1 MTKNGF
7 RGLDP
12 CVHCGFCL
20 QVCPTYR
27 VTSDEADSPRGRIV
41 LMRGLER
48 GRLPAN
54 EPTLAYHLDR
64 CLGCLACEPSCPSG
78 VDYGSAL
85 ESARALLIQARPI
98 PRIARAVNAVMANRP
113 LRRSLLWAARVSRRT
128 ARLFAGKSRLGF
140 MMGMLGAT
148 RGLSPQRQHGTNSV
162 VARASSAGSCALLT
176 GCIMEGLFPHVN
188 DATVR
193 TLTVNGYRLVHV
205 PEQGCCGALHAH
217 VGQHDRALHLA
228 RQNVRAFASFP
239 DSVIVVNSAGCGAM
253 LKNYGGMLAGD
264 PLESDAAALANRVR
278 DVSELLA
285 ERGPLRGK
293 PVSLRIAYDP
303 PCHLLHAQR
312 IADPPLQ
319 LLDSIPGTQRAQH
332 ADAAMCCGSAGSY
345 SLTTPKLSQAV
356 LANKVA
362 ALLAAD
368 LDVVATGNPGC
379 IMQLGAGLLSR
390 GSRVPVVHPVEI
402 LDRSY
407 ELAGFY
413 ES

>member
-1 MTKNGF
+1 VTGNGF

-20 QVCPTYR
+20 QACPTYR

-41 LMRGLER
+41 LMRGLET
-48 GRLPAN
+48 GRLSAH

-78 VDYGSAL
+78 VDYGTAL
-85 ESARALLIQARPI
+85 ESTRALLIEARSI
-98 PRIARAVNAVMANRP
+98 PRIARAVNTVMANRP
-113 LRRSLLWAARVSRRT
+113 LRRSLLWVARVWRPT
-128 ARLFAGKSRLGF
+128 APLLAGKSRLGF
-140 MMGMLGAT
+140 MIGMLGAT
-148 RGLSPQRQHGTNSV
+148 QGLSRQRKHRTNTPA
-162 VARASSAGSCALLT
+162 ARSSSAGSAALLT
-176 GCIMEGLFPHVN
+176 GCIMEGLFSHVN
-188 DATVR
+188 AATVR

-217 VGQHDRALHLA
+217 AGQHDRALQLA

-239 DSVIVVNSAGCGAM
+239 DSMIVVNSAGCGAM
-253 LKNYGGMLAGD
+253 LKNYGRMLAGD
-264 PLESDAAALANRVR
+264 PLGSEAAALANRVQ

-285 ERGPLRGK
+285 ERGPVRGN

-319 LLDSIPGTQRAQH
+319 LLDSISGIQRVPH
-332 ADAAMCCGSAGSY
+332 IDAAMCCGSAGSY
-345 SLTTPKLSQAV
+345 SLTTPGLSRAV

-368 LDVVATGNPGC
+368 PDVVATGNPGC
-379 IMQLGAGLLSR
+379 IMQLGAGLQSK
-390 GSRVPVVHPVEI
+390 GSTIPVVHPVEI

-413 ES
+413 ER